1 MYICMYVYEY
11 KYAYIYIYIYIY
23 TYAHTHTNTYK
34 PYIYM
39 HMYFGHNYICIYI
52 FIGINWGMTSYFKSS
67 NLVPFLSLYNRIC
80 QIPFDRDCDQLQ
92 LETVK
97 NSTSQGWKKK
107 GICIQGSFGYL
118 IIVFASQTETDFMVL
133 YSPEYK
139 LERAMQVSA
148 RTTNPKQRQS
158 IFEPQQSFWVGSV
171 MLLMLRPITI

>member
-1 MYICMYVYEY
+1 
-11 KYAYIYIYIYIY
+11 
-23 TYAHTHTNTYK
+23 
-34 PYIYM
+34 
-39 HMYFGHNYICIYI
+39 
-52 FIGINWGMTSYFKSS
+52 MTSYFKSS

-158 IFEPQQSFWVGSV
+158 IKLEVRSKLKNE
-171 MLLMLRPITI
+171 LLYNFFKKITILISPGIVFWSPPAPCDKFHIFLSASFLCSTIMFS